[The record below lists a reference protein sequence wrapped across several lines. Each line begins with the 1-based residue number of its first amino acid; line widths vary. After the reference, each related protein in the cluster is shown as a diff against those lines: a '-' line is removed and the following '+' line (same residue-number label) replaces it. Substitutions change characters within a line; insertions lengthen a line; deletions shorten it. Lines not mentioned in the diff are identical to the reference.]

1 MPSTKKP
8 ARAKRAALPRRVD
21 YTKAF
26 LKDWERLSRSGRYD
40 LGRLKEAML
49 SLIAADA
56 PLGPEWLDHPLQGE
70 WRGSREC
77 HIGGDF
83 LLIYRLADA
92 PASELLVFV
101 RAGTHADL
109 FE

>member
-8 ARAKRAALPRRVD
+8 AKSKQASLPRAAD
-21 YTKAF
+21 YAKNF
-26 LKDWERLSRSGRYD
+26 MKDWARLSRSGRYD
-40 LGRLKEAML
+40 MQQLKAVML
-49 SLIAADA
+49 MLIANDA
-56 PLGPEWLDHPLQGE
+56 PLGPEWSDHPLKGE
-70 WRGSREC
+70 WDGYREC

-83 LLIYRLADA
+83 LLLYRIDGN
-92 PASELLVFV
+92 SIVFV

>member
-49 SLIAADA
+49 SLIANDA